1 MKSLKAAAV
10 LTGSLV
16 LAGAAAPAFALSG
29 ADVAQE
35 SLNDAVTVIDHGP
48 VQVEPLQS
56 SDALDVKKKKE
67 SLLKAVNRSTT
78 ALNKGTP
85 LVGGLPLHG

>member
-16 LAGAAAPAFALSG
+16 LAGAAPAFALS
-29 ADVAQE
+29 ATDVAHE
-35 SLNDAVTVIDHGP
+35 SLNEAVTTLNNGP
-48 VQVEPLQS
+48 VHVKPLES

-67 SLLKAVNRSTT
+67 LLLKAVNRSST
-78 ALNKGTP
+78 ALGNGTP
-85 LVGGLPLHG
+85 LVGGLPLQG